1 MKYDILVF
9 QNPILLKL
17 EICRPAGALYYLI
30 NLSKVS
36 KSTFGNNKFGL
47 DLKLGLG
54 KKEFGLV
61 DVNIFLLLKQQY
73 IGHSIVNDCKDMSKG
88 IACPDVE
95 IGPGNGDNESKMIE
109 TRAVL
114 WNLVL
119 ATLRKSLFEHLKC
132 VPGLRIT
139 DALYP
144 GRSLSALTCCYLGFK
159 RNQNLSVPG
168 YCLF

>member
-1 MKYDILVF
+1 MKSDILVF
-9 QNPILLKL
+9 QNQILLKL
-17 EICRPAGALYYLI
+17 EICRPAVALYYLI

-73 IGHSIVNDCKDMSKG
+73 IGHTLLIVNDCKDISKV

-95 IGPGNGDNESKMIE
+95 IGPG
-109 TRAVL
+109 
-114 WNLVL
+114 W
-119 ATLRKSLFEHLKC
+119 
-132 VPGLRIT
+132 
-139 DALYP
+139 
-144 GRSLSALTCCYLGFK
+144 
-159 RNQNLSVPG
+159 
-168 YCLF
+168 